1 MVNETPHQSIGSR
14 TAMIGCLYAA
24 AAYGSYGLMPV
35 YVKAV
40 GHVSAPEILAHRVVW
55 GALFLAALL
64 VVSGGLRQ
72 IGAIVRSW
80 RHSLALLASAML
92 NAANM
97 GAFIWAVSI
106 ERVTDSSLGYFM
118 APLVSVLLGMFFLKE
133 RLHRWQGFAVLLAAA
148 GVAYLTYSF
157 GAAPWIS
164 LVIAFSWG
172 FYGLV
177 HKISPVEPLS
187 GLTVEMAALTPF
199 FLGWL
204 VWIYVQGGGGF
215 ARIDLETDVLL
226 ALSGLTI
233 GLPLLWFVSAAKRL
247 RLATVG
253 LFQYIAPSLNLI
265 LAVAVY
271 DEPLTQ
277 AHGVAFALIWT
288 ALVVYTLDTRRR
300 RFSSQ
305 SPGVL
310 S

>member
-1 MVNETPHQSIGSR
+1 
-14 TAMIGCLYAA
+14 MIGCLYAA

-64 VVSGGLRQ
+64 FVSGGLRQ

-148 GVAYLTYSF
+148 GVA
-157 GAAPWIS
+157 
-164 LVIAFSWG
+164 
-172 FYGLV
+172 
-177 HKISPVEPLS
+177 
-187 GLTVEMAALTPF
+187 
-199 FLGWL
+199 
-204 VWIYVQGGGGF
+204 
-215 ARIDLETDVLL
+215 
-226 ALSGLTI
+226 
-233 GLPLLWFVSAAKRL
+233 
-247 RLATVG
+247 
-253 LFQYIAPSLNLI
+253 
-265 LAVAVY
+265 
-271 DEPLTQ
+271 
-277 AHGVAFALIWT
+277 
-288 ALVVYTLDTRRR
+288 
-300 RFSSQ
+300 
-305 SPGVL
+305 
-310 S
+310 

>member
-1 MVNETPHQSIGSR
+1 MVNEAAHEPTGSR
-14 TAMIGCLYAA
+14 AAMVGCLYAV
-24 AAYGSYGLMPV
+24 AAYGSYGLMPI

-40 GHVSAPEILAHRVVW
+40 GHVSAPEILAHRIVW

-64 VVSGGLRQ
+64 AVSGGLRQ
-72 IGAIVRSW
+72 VGDIVRSW
-80 RHSLALLASAML
+80 RHSLTLLASAML
-92 NAANM
+92 NAVNM

-106 ERVTDSSLGYFM
+106 ERVADSSLGYFM

-133 RLHRWQGFAVLLAAA
+133 RLRRWQGFAVLLAAA
-148 GVAYLTYSF
+148 GVAYLTYAL
-157 GAAPWIS
+157 GVAPWIS

-177 HKISPVEPLS
+177 HKVSPVEPLS
-187 GLTVEMAALTPF
+187 GLTVEMATLTPF

-204 VWIYVQGGGGF
+204 VWVYVQGGGGF
-215 ARIDLETDVLL
+215 ARIDPETDVLL
-226 ALSGLTI
+226 ALAGLTI
-233 GLPLLWFVSAAKRL
+233 GLPLLWFVNATKRL

-253 LFQYIAPSLNLI
+253 LFQYIGPSLNLV

-300 RFSSQ
+300 RLPSQ
-305 SPGVL
+305 SPGVAP
-310 S
+310 

>member
-1 MVNETPHQSIGSR
+1 MANQAQHQSNGSR
-14 TAMIGCLYAA
+14 AATIGCFYAV
-24 AAYGSYGLMPV
+24 AAYGSYGLMPI

-40 GHVSAPEILAHRVVW
+40 GHVSAPEILAHRIVW

-72 IGAIVRSW
+72 VGDIVRS
-80 RHSLALLASAML
+80 RRQLLILLTSALL
-92 NAANM
+92 NAVNM

-118 APLVSVLLGMFFLKE
+118 APLVSVLLGMVFLKE
-133 RLHRWQGFAVLLAAA
+133 RLRRWQGFAVLLAVA
-148 GVAYLTYSF
+148 GVAYLTYAL
-157 GAAPWIS
+157 GVAPWIS

-204 VWIYVQGGGGF
+204 VWVYVQGGGGF
-215 ARIDLETDVLL
+215 ARIDTETDALL
-226 ALSGLTI
+226 ALAGLTI
-233 GLPLLWFVSAAKRL
+233 GLPLLWFVSATKRL
-247 RLATVG
+247 RLTTVG
-253 LFQYIAPSLNLI
+253 LFQYIGPSLNLI

-271 DEPLTQ
+271 DEPLTR
-277 AHGVAFALIWT
+277 AHVVAFALIWT
-288 ALVVYTLDTRRR
+288 ALVIYTADTRRR
-300 RFSSQ
+300 RPPS
-305 SPGVL
+305 
-310 S
+310 

>member
-1 MVNETPHQSIGSR
+1 MV
-14 TAMIGCLYAA
+14 GCFYAV
-24 AAYGSYGLMPV
+24 AAYGSYGLMPI

-40 GHVSAPEILAHRVVW
+40 GHVSAPEILAHRIVW
-55 GALFLAALL
+55 GTLFLAALL
-64 VVSGGLRQ
+64 AVSGGLRQ
-72 IGAIVRSW
+72 VGDIVRSW
-80 RHSLALLASAML
+80 RHLLTLLASALL
-92 NAANM
+92 NAVNM

-133 RLHRWQGFAVLLAAA
+133 RLSRGQGFAVLLAVA
-148 GVAYLTYSF
+148 GVGYLTYAF

-164 LVIAFSWG
+164 LIIAFSWG

-177 HKISPVEPLS
+177 RKVSSVEPLS
-187 GLTVEMAALTPF
+187 GLTVEMALLTPF
-199 FLGWL
+199 FFGWL

-215 ARIDLETDVLL
+215 ARIDAETDVLL
-226 ALSGLTI
+226 ALAGLTI

-253 LFQYIAPSLNLI
+253 LFQYIGPSLNLV

-271 DEPLTQ
+271 DEPLTR

-288 ALVVYTLDTRRR
+288 ALVVYTLDTQRRR
-300 RFSSQ
+300 PASQ
-305 SPGVL
+305 SPGVPP
-310 S
+310 